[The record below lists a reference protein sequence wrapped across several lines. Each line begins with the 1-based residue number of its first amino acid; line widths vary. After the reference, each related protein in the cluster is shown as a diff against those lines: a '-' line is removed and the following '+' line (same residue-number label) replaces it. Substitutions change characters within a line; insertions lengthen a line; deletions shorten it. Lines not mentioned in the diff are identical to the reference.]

1 MKELYF
7 NLLLSIQ
14 TSIPSI
20 DGIKFEEGD
29 KTIDLILW
37 CPSLFRDILILDGIV
52 LGIFVSLLVS
62 HVAKHIAEFIF
73 RRRCRNMVHEVSPL
87 LMLQRN
93 QLADIVAEGFGE
105 SFIRKLKQIAGN
117 AKMKDF
123 PVISIMFFFHG
134 LRDFCIIRKMI
145 CLDGGIIYGYGESK
159 DFTYYIVISS
169 PCQHPHRINTNMEMP
184 INRQISCV
192 SEKTLIYEEEQLVKK
207 TDFKHFILLVMSNK
221 TLSDSLKES
230 LSEWFECSVLE
241 DSDQL
246 QNVLTLS
253 KPQVIILDET
263 INGVSGEELCSRI
276 KADKATAN
284 IPVVLMVKRTDDERC
299 MSYIKSGVDR
309 LEVGEINIGLLKT
322 DIRMLIE
329 SNSAMQKR
337 ADQFIKRS
345 ITTSLPSLTT
355 GEDEIQ
361 EFMNKLHEQL
371 DAHLSNG
378 KYTVKELSDKF
389 SMSRTKFYNKV
400 KNITQH
406 SPKQYIL
413 IYKIEK
419 AKILLASG
427 HYTITDITYMLGFC
441 DSKYFGRQFKKICG
455 VCPSEYISNVIKGNV
470 ES

>member
-7 NLLLSIQ
+7 NLLLSMR
-14 TSIPSI
+14 TSIPFI
-20 DGIKFEEGD
+20 DGIKFEECD

-37 CPSLFRDILILDGIV
+37 DPTLLKDILLLDGIV
-52 LGIFVSLLVS
+52 LGIFFSLLAS
-62 HVAKHIAEFIF
+62 HVAKYIAGMIF
-73 RRRCRNMVHEVSPL
+73 RRKCRNMVHDISAL

-93 QLADIVAEGFGE
+93 QLADKVDERLWE
-105 SFIRKLKQIAGN
+105 TFIRILKQIVGIEE
-117 AKMKDF
+117 MKDF
-123 PVISIMFFFHG
+123 TVISIIFFFHG
-134 LRDFCIIRKMI
+134 LRDFCTIKKMI
-145 CLDGGIIYGYGESK
+145 CLDGGIIYGYGQSK
-159 DFTYYIVISS
+159 EFNYHIVISRS
-169 PCQHPHRINTNMEMP
+169 CQHPHRINTNIEIP

-192 SEKTLIYEEEQLVKK
+192 SEKTLINEKEQLVKK
-207 TDFKHFILLVMSNK
+207 TDFKPFILLVMSNK
-221 TLSDSLKES
+221 TLSDSLVES
-230 LSEWFECSVLE
+230 LSECFECSVFE
-241 DSDQL
+241 DLDQL
-246 QNVLTLS
+246 LKVSTQN

-263 INGVSGEELCSRI
+263 VNGVSGEELCSRI
-276 KADKATAN
+276 RADRATTN

-299 MSYIKSGVDR
+299 MSYIESGIDR
-309 LEVGEINIGLLKT
+309 LEVGEVNIGLLKT
-322 DIRMLIE
+322 DIHMLIG

-337 ADQFIKRS
+337 AHRFIKKS
-345 ITTSLPSLTT
+345 ITTALPSLTT
-355 GEDEIQ
+355 REDEIQ
-361 EFMNKLHEQL
+361 EFMNKLHEEL

-400 KNITQH
+400 ENITQH

-427 HYTITDITYMLGFC
+427 QYTITDIAYMLGFC

-455 VCPSEYISNVIKGNV
+455 VCPSKYISNVINGNV